1 MKKILDYMQRGLS
14 PVAIAMSNNKYF
26 IALRDGMAPAL
37 PIIVFGSFLMLIP
50 NLPITE
56 SIIGA
61 DAVAGFKNFAGQSS
75 DIAMNITAMICA
87 FSVAYYFAKREKV
100 DPLMAGWASL
110 ASFLMIIPLNILEDG
125 SKAIA
130 LSNVGTTGLFLGMMI
145 GLLVGKSYSVMMQ
158 KGWTIKLPDTV
169 PEAVSKSLGALIAV
183 IAMLCIATIIRIGF
197 MLTSFGNAMDFI
209 YKLMQMP
216 MMDFGG
222 TIASCVVVAGLNQFI
237 WFFGLHPGAITN
249 MYYPVLM
256 ALSQTNFD
264 AIAAGGA
271 ATNVI
276 NYQFYVAFFEAAG
289 VNSVCLAIV
298 LTFVC
303 KRKEN
308 REIGKL
314 GFPAAIFNVIEPIV
328 FGLPTVLNPYLM
340 LPNIL
345 APLAT
350 ILLGYIATITHFVPI
365 AVNHVHWTT
374 PTILSGFLTTGS
386 ITGSIVQ
393 IVGIALGVLIYWP
406 FVKVWEMNQAKLDEA
421 NAQAAL
427 EEASTN

>member
-1 MKKILDYMQRGLS
+1 
-14 PVAIAMSNNKYF
+14 
-26 IALRDGMAPAL
+26 
-37 PIIVFGSFLMLIP
+37 
-50 NLPITE
+50 
-56 SIIGA
+56 
-61 DAVAGFKNFAGQSS
+61 
-75 DIAMNITAMICA
+75 
-87 FSVAYYFAKREKV
+87 
-100 DPLMAGWASL
+100 
-110 ASFLMIIPLNILEDG
+110 
-125 SKAIA
+125 
-130 LSNVGTTGLFLGMMI
+130 MMI

-169 PEAVSKSLGALIAV
+169 PEAFSKSLGALIAV

-303 KRKEN
+303 K
-308 REIGKL
+308 
-314 GFPAAIFNVIEPIV
+314 
-328 FGLPTVLNPYLM
+328 
-340 LPNIL
+340 
-345 APLAT
+345 
-350 ILLGYIATITHFVPI
+350 
-365 AVNHVHWTT
+365 
-374 PTILSGFLTTGS
+374 
-386 ITGSIVQ
+386 
-393 IVGIALGVLIYWP
+393 
-406 FVKVWEMNQAKLDEA
+406 
-421 NAQAAL
+421 
-427 EEASTN
+427 